1 MSAGGESSAECASIC
16 CSGNGVCSSADG
28 GTCVCDLGFGQP
40 VGSAQAHGGAGVP
53 QNWAQTSDRYCDA
66 GDIGSYSTAAQA
78 VSACRVDPSC
88 LYVSDGGCDNSGD
101 WETCS
106 DSGSSSSA
114 GSCMYQKSAVEP
126 VSEHTQAMCWMN
138 CSVAAAGGW
147 AVGSRGATCDTVCGA
162 LGGACDDGD
171 WEVTDRASFRLALSS
186 AGEDADVL
194 CDSYNDASTNA
205 PVPLI
210 YGSVCYS
217 VSGGGSSS
225 CSDSDSAYQ
234 RLCWCASVGGC

>member
-1 MSAGGESSAECASIC
+1 
-16 CSGNGVCSSADG
+16 
-28 GTCVCDLGFGQP
+28 
-40 VGSAQAHGGAGVP
+40 
-53 QNWAQTSDRYCDA
+53 
-66 GDIGSYSTAAQA
+66 
-78 VSACRVDPSC
+78 
-88 LYVSDGGCDNSGD
+88 
-101 WETCS
+101 
-106 DSGSSSSA
+106 
-114 GSCMYQKSAVEP
+114 
-126 VSEHTQAMCWMN
+126 
-138 CSVAAAGGW
+138 
-147 AVGSRGATCDTVCGA
+147 